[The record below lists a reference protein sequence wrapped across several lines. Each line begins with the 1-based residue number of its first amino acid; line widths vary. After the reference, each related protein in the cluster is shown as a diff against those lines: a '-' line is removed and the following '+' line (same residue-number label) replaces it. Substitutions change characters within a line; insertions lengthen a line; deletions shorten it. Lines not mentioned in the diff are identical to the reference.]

1 MIINGQKFP
10 NSFRI
15 IWVVLLKG
23 IKFTGL
29 QFSMENMCDEV
40 SRDVQNILLKA
51 EINQKDLDFSPLT
64 VEINSLRRSVYSDL
78 KELRSDLFKELF
90 ELEQRITAK
99 LDIIPNH
106 ISVSTIC
113 LYI

>member
-1 MIINGQKFP
+1 
-10 NSFRI
+10 
-15 IWVVLLKG
+15 LLKG